1 MERSAIPVPLIVRP
15 FTVFRRTLDAV
26 ADGDDGVEVVILHLA
41 VDGSVALGLNCQEF
55 LDSCLPRQLVASEDV
70 FQMQADILPGGL
82 KHFRNVLL
90 GEPGGF
96 VFQR

>member
-26 ADGDDGVEVVILHLA
+26 ADGVEVVILHLA
-41 VDGSVALGLNCQEF
+41 VDGSVVLGLNCQEL
-55 LDSCLPRQLVASEDV
+55 LDSCRPRQLVASEDV